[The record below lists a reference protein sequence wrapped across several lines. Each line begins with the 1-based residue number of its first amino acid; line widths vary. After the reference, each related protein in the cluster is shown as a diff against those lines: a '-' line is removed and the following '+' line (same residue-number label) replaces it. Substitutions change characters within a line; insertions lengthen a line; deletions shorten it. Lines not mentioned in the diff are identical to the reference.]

1 MASDQ
6 ATLPTPAA
14 AALPA
19 PLAFISQLTMRQK
32 LAGMAAVALAIAV
45 LTGLWLWS
53 RTPDYQVL
61 FSNLNEKDGGAI
73 IAALQQQNVPYRFSE
88 GGGAILVPSGQV
100 HDVRLKLASQGLPRG
115 GLVGFELMEAQKL
128 GLSQFAE
135 HINYQRALEGE
146 LARSIQSLSAVD
158 GARVHLAIPKQTG
171 FLRDEQKPTASVL
184 VNLRG
189 GRLLEPTQVAGI
201 VHLVASSV
209 PELSPSAVSILDQNG
224 KLLSQNKDGGRDAGL
239 DPTQLKYVED
249 LEQGYIKRIEQILT
263 PITGPGNHRA
273 QVTADVDFDRA
284 EQTAETYA
292 PNPADKAAIRSQQSQ
307 EQTTRETGA
316 AGVPGALSNQ
326 PPAPAT
332 APLTTPAAPGTPG
345 AANQAPPLNA
355 SKNATINYEVDKT
368 VRHVKSAVGSVKRLS
383 VAVVVNHRSEKLPDG
398 KVKTVPLTEAEIK
411 QITDLVR
418 EAMGF
423 NKDRG
428 DTLNV
433 TSSPFRAADPE
444 TLPESPFWKSPEFI
458 SLAKDLFKY
467 ALFAGVALYLVFGL
481 IKPLVRQMT
490 TREEADEDQTVRDVT
505 PDEDAVVALSGP
517 GGAPL
522 PMTFEQ
528 KLAQAK
534 ELAKSDPKLVANM
547 IKEWTNGGQG

>member
-1 MASDQ
+1 MATEQ
-6 ATLPTPAA
+6 ATLPSAA
-14 AALPA
+14 QVALPA
-19 PLAFISQLTMRQK
+19 PLAFIKQLSPKQK
-32 LAGMAAVALAIAV
+32 FAGMAALALAIAV
-45 LTGLWLWS
+45 LTGLWLWT
-53 RTPDYQVL
+53 RTPDYAVL

-73 IAALQQQNVPYRFSE
+73 IAALQQQNVPYKFSE

-100 HDVRLKLASQGLPRG
+100 HDVRLKLASQGLPKG
-115 GLVGFELMEAQKL
+115 GLVGFELMETQKL

-184 VNLRG
+184 INLRG
-189 GRLLEPTQVAGI
+189 GRMLEAAQVAGI

-209 PELSPSAVSILDQNG
+209 PELAPSAVSVLDQNG
-224 KLLSQNKDGGRDAGL
+224 TLLSQQKDATRGAGL
-239 DPTQLKYVED
+239 DPTQLRYVED

-263 PITGPGNHRA
+263 PLTGPGNHRA
-273 QVTADVDFDRA
+273 QVTADIDFNQT

-292 PNPADKAAIRSQQSQ
+292 PNPGDKAAIRSQQSQ
-307 EQTTRETGA
+307 ESTTREAGA

-332 APLTTPAAPGTPG
+332 APLTTPAAPGTPSATG
-345 AANQAPPLNA
+345 QPPPSSA
-355 SKNATINYEVDKT
+355 SKNATVNYELDKT
-368 VRHVKSAVGSVKRLS
+368 VRHVKSAVGTIKRLS
-383 VAVVVNHRSEKLPDG
+383 VAVVVNHKIEKLPDG
-398 KVKTVPLTEAEIK
+398 KTKTTPLSEAEVK

-418 EAMGF
+418 EATGY

-444 TLPESPFWKSPEFI
+444 TLPEAPWWKSPEAI
-458 SLAKDLFKY
+458 ALLKDLFKY

-481 IKPLVRQMT
+481 IKPLLAQLSVKPHQ
-490 TREEADEDQTVRDVT
+490 EDDGAVRDVT
-505 PDEDAVVALSGP
+505 PGEDAVVQLSGP
-517 GGAPL
+517 NAQMLGMG
-522 PMTFEQ
+522 FEH
-528 KLAQAK
+528 KLAQAR
-534 ELAKSDPKLVANM
+534 EIAKNDPKLVANM
-547 IKEWTNGGQG
+547 IKEWTRGGQE

>member
-19 PLAFISQLTMRQK
+19 PLAFISRLTMRQK
-32 LAGMAAVALAIAV
+32 LAGMAAAALAIAV

-189 GRLLEPTQVAGI
+189 GRVLEPTQVAGI

-292 PNPADKAAIRSQQSQ
+292 PNPADKATIRSQQSQ
-307 EQTTRETGA
+307 EQTSRDAGA
-316 AGVPGALSNQ
+316 VGVPGALSNQ

-332 APLTTPAAPGTPG
+332 APLTNPAAPGTPG
-345 AANQAPPLNA
+345 AANLAPPLNA

-383 VAVVVNHRSEKLPDG
+383 VAVVVNHKSEKLPDG
-398 KVKTVPLTEAEIK
+398 KVKTVPLSEAEIK

-467 ALFAGVALYLVFGL
+467 VLFAGVALYLVFGL

-490 TREEADEDQTVRDVT
+490 TREEDEDAAVRDVT
-505 PDEDAVVALSGP
+505 PDDDAVVALSGP
-517 GGAPL
+517 GGAHL

-547 IKEWTNGGQG
+547 IKEWTHGGQG

>member
-6 ATLPTPAA
+6 ATLPTPSA

-467 ALFAGVALYLVFGL
+467 VLFAGVALYLVFGL

-490 TREEADEDQTVRDVT
+490 TREEADESQEVRDVT

>member
-6 ATLPTPAA
+6 ATLPAPAA

-19 PLAFISQLTMRQK
+19 PLAFISQLSMRQK

-88 GGGAILVPSGQV
+88 GGGAILVPAGQV

-189 GRLLEPTQVAGI
+189 GRVLEPTQVAGI

-307 EQTTRETGA
+307 EQTTREAGA
-316 AGVPGALSNQ
+316 TGVPGALSNQ

-383 VAVVVNHRSEKLPDG
+383 VAVVVNHKSEKLPDG

-411 QITDLVR
+411 KITDLVR

-433 TSSPFRAADPE
+433 ASSPFRAADPE

-490 TREEADEDQTVRDVT
+490 TREEADEDQSVRDVT

-517 GGAPL
+517 GGAQL

>member
-1 MASDQ
+1 MAGEQ
-6 ATLPTPAA
+6 ATLPTPAQ

-19 PLAFISQLTMRQK
+19 PLMFLTQLTMRQK
-32 LAGMAAVALAIAV
+32 LAGMAAAALAIAV

-73 IAALQQQNVPYRFSE
+73 IAALQQQNVPYKFSE
-88 GGGAILVPSGQV
+88 GGAAILVPAGQV

-146 LARSIQSLSAVD
+146 LARSIQSLAAVD

-189 GRLLEPTQVAGI
+189 GRMLEPSQVAGI

-209 PELSPSAVSILDQNG
+209 PELAPTAVSILDQNG
-224 KLLSQNKDGGRDAGL
+224 KLLSQNQDAGREAGL

-273 QVTADVDFDRA
+273 QVTADVDFDQA
-284 EQTAETYA
+284 EQTAETYS

-307 EQTTRETGA
+307 EQTTREAGA

-332 APLTTPAAPGTPG
+332 APLTNPAAPGTPG
-345 AANQAPPLNA
+345 AAGQAQPLNM
-355 SKNATINYEVDKT
+355 SKNATVNYELDKT
-368 VRHVKSAVGSVKRLS
+368 VRHVKSAVGTVKRLS
-383 VAVVVNHRSEKLPDG
+383 VGVVVNHKTEKTPDG
-398 KVKTVPLTEAEIK
+398 KVKTLPLTEGEIK

-423 NKDRG
+423 NKERG
-428 DTLNV
+428 DTLSV
-433 TSSPFRAADPE
+433 TSSPFRAVDPE
-444 TLPESPFWKSPEFI
+444 KLPEAPFWKSPEFI
-458 SLAKDLFKY
+458 ALAKDLFKY

-481 IKPLVRQMT
+481 IKPLAKQMT
-490 TREEADEDQTVRDVT
+490 TRADEGEEPEVRDVT

-517 GGAPL
+517 HGEHL

-534 ELAKSDPKLVANM
+534 EIAKNDPKLVANM
-547 IKEWTNGGQG
+547 IKEWTHGGQG

>member
-467 ALFAGVALYLVFGL
+467 VLFAGVALYLVFGL

>member
-6 ATLPTPAA
+6 ATLPAPAA

-19 PLAFISQLTMRQK
+19 PLAFISQLSMRQK

-88 GGGAILVPSGQV
+88 GGGAILVPAGQV

-189 GRLLEPTQVAGI
+189 GRVLEPTQVAGI

-383 VAVVVNHRSEKLPDG
+383 VAVVVNHKSEKLPDG

-433 TSSPFRAADPE
+433 ASSPFRAADPE

-490 TREEADEDQTVRDVT
+490 TREEADEDQSVRDVT

-517 GGAPL
+517 GGAQL